1 MNTLMKI
8 IIVNGDENNYELVMR
23 ITIIL
28 LMKIVIVLLI
38 KILIRNIG
46 KILMKNVMKV
56 LMKMV
61 MKDSMSGKSI
71 NIVMQVYV
79 K

>member
-8 IIVNGDENNYELVMR
+8 IIANGDENNYELVMR

-38 KILIRNIG
+38 NMLIGNVG
-46 KILMKNVMKV
+46 KIIMKKVMKV
-56 LMKMV
+56 
-61 MKDSMSGKSI
+61 
-71 NIVMQVYV
+71 
-79 K
+79 